1 MIQVARQ
8 EHNKMLRK
16 YELNREVL
24 PNNLQKAK
32 KGIEVVVKKGHT
44 KVKRIADGAK
54 RVLESQ

>member
-8 EHNKMLRK
+8 EHNKMLGK

-32 KGIEVVVKKGHT
+32 KGIEVVKKGHT
-44 KVKRIADGAK
+44 KVKR
-54 RVLESQ
+54 RVSK